1 MQVTTPCR
9 NSDTSANKGLKTR
22 LLIPIRDMRE
32 DSCKRRVEEGTSF
45 KNFDKKKNRDQHVTA
60 YETYT
65 IICIAD
71 LKQKA
76 AVPEGKQTW
85 IGRGRHTP
93 RGERDFTPR
102 RLRGATTSSCPKSEV
117 WFSWGR
123 RSKSA
128 VG

>member
-22 LLIPIRDMRE
+22 LLTPIRDMRE
-32 DSCKRRVEEGTSF
+32 DNCKRRVEEGTSF

-65 IICIAD
+65 ITCITD

-76 AVPEGKQTW
+76 AVPGEGSSM
-85 IGRGRHTP
+85 GS
-93 RGERDFTPR
+93 RGEADLDWAGSPHPER
-102 RLRGATTSSCPKSEV
+102 
-117 WFSWGR
+117 
-123 RSKSA
+123 
-128 VG
+128 